1 MSRSS
6 TSWLAIRQGY
16 PTAECF
22 QIGQKCL
29 KYFSPGFRSMFGY
42 FGIALKT
49 FCLFGCLRGT
59 LVVTRVFGGFFVSS
73 ECVSYTLR
81 GTLVV
86 TRVFGGFCVSSECVS
101 YTLMDPVEIKA

>member
-1 MSRSS
+1 
-6 TSWLAIRQGY
+6 
-16 PTAECF
+16 
-22 QIGQKCL
+22 
-29 KYFSPGFRSMFGY
+29 MFAY

-49 FCLFGCLRGT
+49 FYLFGFLRGT